1 MATIRVLI
9 VDDHVLFADAI
20 RVSLQRAGF
29 AALVATTG
37 HEAVDLVRRDPPEVV
52 LLDIGLPDQ
61 SGLVVGRAIRDLA
74 PDVRIIALSGLD
86 DPRLAQEAVRMG
98 FSGYLTKNVPIS
110 RVISALKEALE
121 GRPVGARGVSFR
133 SNGGTTDSTELIAQ
147 QLTNREREVLGLL
160 VEGLSG
166 EAIARKLDVS
176 GNTVRT
182 HVQNIL
188 SKLQVHSRLEAASL
202 AVRHRLL
209 DVGDARR

>member
-1 MATIRVLI
+1 MAAIRVLI

-29 AALVATTG
+29 SALVATTG

-61 SGLVVGRAIRDLA
+61 SGLVVGRTIRDLA
-74 PDVRIIALSGLD
+74 PGVRIIALSALD
-86 DPRLAQEAVRMG
+86 DPRLAQEAVRIG
-98 FSGYLTKNVPIS
+98 FTGYLTKNVPVS
-110 RVISALKEALE
+110 QLVAALRKALE
-121 GRPVGARGVSFR
+121 GRSVGAGGVSFR
-133 SNGGTTDSTELIAQ
+133 SNGGDADRAELIAH

-166 EAIARKLDVS
+166 DAIARKLDVS

-188 SKLQVHSRLEAASL
+188 SKLQVHSRLEAATL